1 MAMASSSN
9 PSGTCIS
16 LVLRPWNSSDGRRG
30 HYWLHRLVEH
40 GEQLAGQV
48 SSSICWRNQTLNA
61 WIVRAAS

>member
-1 MAMASSSN
+1 LRRSN

-16 LVLRPWNSSDGRRG
+16 LVLRPWNSADGRRG
-30 HYWLHRLVEH
+30 HYRLHRLVEH

-48 SSSICWRNQTLNA
+48 SSSICWRSRALNA

>member
-1 MAMASSSN
+1 LRRSN

-16 LVLRPWNSSDGRRG
+16 LVLRPWNSADGRRG
-30 HYWLHRLVEH
+30 QYRLHPLVEQ

-48 SSSICWRNQTLNA
+48 SSSICWRSRALNA